1 MASADLRE
9 TRRRIKSVEGTK
21 KITRAMEL
29 IAASRIPKAIARVN
43 ASKPYSSKLV
53 EVIFEV
59 ARSNECSAG
68 GSEEPNRSLLQSILD
83 AADRGGIAVGFPGE
97 HQIEE

>member
-53 EVIFEV
+53 EVIANV
-59 ARSNECSAG
+59 GAASG
-68 GSEEPNRSLLQSILD
+68 GASHELLE
-83 AADRGGIAVGFPGE
+83 RRE
-97 HQIEE
+97 RC